1 MRRIAGV
8 AGSALMLGSMGAGA
22 TLAFAQETAQPEIAA
37 VDASQFGG
45 ARKTVSNVEGA
56 FSFDQDT
63 LASKDAIARALG
75 KASAR
80 LCGSSFAETA
90 HRAEGSRPA
99 GAWIISIGG
108 EVENAFSAT
117 LDELAE
123 KGAQHVVMGCSCGG
137 NPAGGT
143 ASANAEV
150 EGVPL
155 QTILETARP
164 NEGANTIVFTSSDG
178 YEVALP
184 LFCMRHHYALI
195 ASTLNEAPLEDSIGG
210 TNQLWLGST
219 SAFYFARDIVS
230 IDIET
235 RQTPPPVPGT
245 EEAERA
251 NLPNVSVT
259 YGGESR

>member
-1 MRRIAGV
+1 MKRIAGV
-8 AGSALMLGSMGAGA
+8 AGSALMLGLMGAGA
-22 TLAFAQETAQPEIAA
+22 TVAFAQETVQPEIVA
-37 VDASQFGG
+37 VDASQLGG

-56 FSFDQDT
+56 FSFNQGSVDPTDAFARM
-63 LASKDAIARALG
+63 LSRASVN
-75 KASAR
+75 
-80 LCGSSFAETA
+80 LCGSSFTETSGN
-90 HRAEGSRPA
+90 AEGSGPA
-99 GAWIISIGG
+99 GAWVVSVGG
-108 EVENAFSAT
+108 EVEHAFSAT

-123 KGAQHVVMGCSCGG
+123 KGVQHAVMGCSCGG

-150 EGVPL
+150 EGVSL
-155 QTILETARP
+155 QAMLEMARP
-164 NEGANTIVFTSSDG
+164 NEGANTIVFTSYDG

-184 LFCMRHHYALI
+184 LFYMQHHYALI
-195 ASTLNEAPLEDSIGG
+195 ASALNGAPLEDSIGG

-235 RQTPPPVPGT
+235 RQTPPPAPGT

-259 YGGESR
+259 RGGEM